1 MRLQKLENSVII
13 FYPDIPEI
21 IKDLR
26 PSLYTVSRAAGVV
39 MTVVDGVQGLMAL
52 ASLVRLL
59 MSWLFWRAGLQC
71 LTKAIR
77 GKRSGQA

>member
-1 MRLQKLENSVII
+1 MENSVII

-26 PSLYTVSRAAGVV
+26 PSLYTVSRAAGVG
-39 MTVVDGVQGLMAL
+39 TIGVDGVQGLMAL

-59 MSWLFWRAGLQC
+59 MSWLFSRVGPHC
-71 LTKAIR
+71 LTEAIR